1 MEKISHKL
9 NIPLI
14 IRRTMQA
21 RFEKKERIEEAAS
34 KVTYLYEG
42 ADPYE
47 MKTRRGKWE
56 IYSELNYMVPSLCS
70 ISSENGYD
78 RFCAVYFRDGKPL
91 TIIRGNTAEKSEILN
106 SLKTIT
112 KKVIEQIPFL
122 SFPKKSLTEEN
133 GLTYGL
139 RIGLILAIFLAVF
152 VLFDYV
158 LIPNYPEALL
168 RGINISI
175 GNKFNNYSAS
185 SKIFEYT
192 SITGRIIK
200 HLFPPK
206 YRHLAFSMYTVV
218 GAFVLPVLFFGFIY
232 EIGGKIADKLR
243 VTNLSVQAREFHYG
257 FFAVDEILE
266 EEKKIRNEKVK
277 IEFFNRL
284 SARGLKMRETEFE
297 NVYNDI
303 MKEMGGK

>member
-1 MEKISHKL
+1 MGKSSYKL

-14 IRRTMQA
+14 IRRTIRA
-21 RFEKKERIEEAAS
+21 RFERKERIEAAAG
-34 KVTYLYEG
+34 KVSFLYEG
-42 ADPYE
+42 ADTYE
-47 MKTRRGKWE
+47 MKTRKGKWK
-56 IYSELNYMVPSLCS
+56 IYSEANYIVPSIIS
-70 ISSENGYD
+70 QSSENGYD
-78 RFCAVYFRDGKPL
+78 RFCGVYFRGGKPL

-112 KKVIEQIPFL
+112 RKVLEQIPFL

-133 GLTYGL
+133 GLTYGI
-139 RIGLILAIFLAVF
+139 RIGLILAIFLAIF

-168 RGINISI
+168 RGVNISF
-175 GNKFNNYSAS
+175 GNDINNYSSS

-192 SITGRIIK
+192 SITGRILE
-200 HLFPPK
+200 HFFPPK
-206 YRHLAFSMYTVV
+206 YRHLASSMYTVV
-218 GAFVLPVLFFGFIY
+218 GAFVLPVLLLGFIY

-243 VTNLSVQAREFHYG
+243 VASLSIQARGFQYG
-257 FFAVDEILE
+257 FFAVDEILKE
-266 EEKKIRNEKVK
+266 DKKIRNEKVK

-284 SARGLKMRETEFE
+284 SARGLEMKETEFE

-303 MKEMGGK
+303 MKELK